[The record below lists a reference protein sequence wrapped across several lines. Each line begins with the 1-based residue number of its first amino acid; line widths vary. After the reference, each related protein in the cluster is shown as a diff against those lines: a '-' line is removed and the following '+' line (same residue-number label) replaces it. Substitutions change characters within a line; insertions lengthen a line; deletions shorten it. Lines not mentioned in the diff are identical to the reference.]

1 MNYVDIVLLV
11 PIGYAA
17 YKGFKNGL
25 IIEVFTLLAL
35 LVGLYAGIHFS
46 DATAGFLK
54 ESAGFDSEYMPIIAF
69 TLTFLAVGAMV
80 YFGGKMLEKVVD
92 VVHLTPINK
101 FFGVLFALIKVL
113 YILSVLIVIIE
124 SYDEKGDFVPE
135 DTKENSLLYV
145 PVRQIS
151 LTTIPKIEESTIF
164 MKNAFKD
171 EQDSTGLTI
180 EQILR
185 AKEVAD
191 SLGIDAEDAKSI
203 LEIHEKYGEE

>member
-151 LTTIPKIEESTIF
+151 LTTIPKIGESTIF
-164 MKNAFKD
+164 MKNAFKN

-191 SLGIDAEDAKSI
+191 SLGIGAEDAKSI